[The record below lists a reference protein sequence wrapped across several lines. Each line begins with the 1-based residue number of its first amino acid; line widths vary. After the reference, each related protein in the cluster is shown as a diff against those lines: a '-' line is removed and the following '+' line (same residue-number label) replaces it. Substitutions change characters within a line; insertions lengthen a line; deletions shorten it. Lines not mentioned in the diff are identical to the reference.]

1 VAVTVP
7 QFLLA
12 PHLVTDSDLTLV
24 LPRRVAE
31 VGARPLGLA
40 VRDLPEG
47 ISSFNASMVWH
58 RRLDNDPALVWLRD
72 LVRRAVCTPAEPA
85 AKAVRDDSLDST

>member
-1 VAVTVP
+1 
-7 QFLLA
+7 
-12 PHLVTDSDLTLV
+12 
-24 LPRRVAE
+24 
-31 VGARPLGLA
+31 
-40 VRDLPEG
+40 
-47 ISSFNASMVWH
+47 MVWH